1 MDEAPPVSTVVK
13 VFFAVPGEDN
23 EVGPAIEA
31 IRYYSNH
38 LFDCSGA
45 IPFDIA
51 NSCNMADVKV
61 SRSTGGVERVRV
73 VLVIEVATQTVCH
86 HAFGERKP
94 TVALL
99 IEEPQVKIDTNLRG
113 TAKRTKGILE

>member
-1 MDEAPPVSTVVK
+1 MFRAGLGLADNCFLDEAPPVSTVVK

-51 NSCNMADVKV
+51 NSCNMLQMWGLGSHMAGFFNCCCMQM
-61 SRSTGGVERVRV
+61 TWFFLLI
-73 VLVIEVATQTVCH
+73 VLVSCKHYWTLSRCFARVLVW
-86 HAFGERKP
+86 P
-94 TVALL
+94 
-99 IEEPQVKIDTNLRG
+99 
-113 TAKRTKGILE
+113 